1 MKKNFTFLLF
11 LTIFSCG
18 IFAQS
23 LQLKTHTGAVVTN
36 GSTIFVK
43 WNYGD
48 TTTDVFVELKMQN
61 TSATAANYKAIKI
74 NKVLP
79 GVQTSYF
86 CFAGGCFPDTVTVSP
101 TQLSLAAGQEVT
113 DFSAHIKPN
122 AATGNSVV
130 YYKFYNVANPRDTV
144 CVFVQTQ
151 IWHLGINNN
160 SGDIADLS
168 TAYPNPANTHFT
180 VDYKLHEQGTAR
192 LILQNILGST
202 VREEILSAE
211 SGKIQMNVSDLPE
224 GIYMYSLNVN
234 GKAISARKLLI
245 RH

>member
-1 MKKNFTFLLF
+1 MKKNFTFLLL

-23 LQLKTHTGAVVTN
+23 LQLKTHSGTVVPN
-36 GSTIFVK
+36 GSTIFLK
-43 WNYGD
+43 WNFGD
-48 TTTDVFVELKMQN
+48 TTTDVYVELKMQN
-61 TSATAANYKAIKI
+61 TSASAANYKAIKI

-79 GVQTSYF
+79 GTQTSYF

-101 TQLSLAAGQEVT
+101 TALALAAGQEVT

-144 CVFVQTQ
+144 SVYVQTQ
-151 IWHLGINNN
+151 IWHLGIENN
-160 SGDIADLS
+160 SMAAEIS

-180 VDYKLHEQGTAR
+180 VDFKLLEQGTAR
-192 LILQNILGST
+192 LVLQNILGTT
-202 VREEILSAE
+202 VREVILQAE
-211 SGKIQMNVSDLPE
+211 SGKVQMNVSDLPE
-224 GIYMYSLNVN
+224 GIYMYSVILN
-234 GKAISARKLLI
+234 GKSIAGRKLLV